1 VAEGA
6 QALADEEA
14 ADLDELYRLVEQH
27 AAQTGATVKL
37 HELLAGSEV
46 IDRCEDPVLD
56 EEGRPLSE
64 LDEMRAKSQERAYQ
78 RMVDGVS
85 LHSVHRVEPAEHQKG
100 LRFAT
105 NFGTQV
111 IVAFIGAFLLG
122 YYFVETFVAPESFNA
137 KVIAGAACS
146 FATLLLETLLL
157 VIHEHKLT
165 MIHTRQTKQDKR
177 SRRLVAVRPP
187 VAPSKSEPEKKDD

>member
-1 VAEGA
+1 MSRIRVSS
-6 QALADEEA
+6 
-14 ADLDELYRLVEQH
+14 
-27 AAQTGATVKL
+27 
-37 HELLAGSEV
+37 LLAGPFQ
-46 IDRCEDPVLD
+46 D
-56 EEGRPLSE
+56 
-64 LDEMRAKSQERAYQ
+64 KSNERAYQ

-122 YYFVETFVAPESFNA
+122 YYFVETFVAPDSFNA

-165 MIHTRQTKQDKR
+165 MIHAKRQTKQEKR
-177 SRRLVAVRPP
+177 SRRLVAVRQPA
-187 VAPSKSEPEKKDD
+187 APSKSEPEKKDD